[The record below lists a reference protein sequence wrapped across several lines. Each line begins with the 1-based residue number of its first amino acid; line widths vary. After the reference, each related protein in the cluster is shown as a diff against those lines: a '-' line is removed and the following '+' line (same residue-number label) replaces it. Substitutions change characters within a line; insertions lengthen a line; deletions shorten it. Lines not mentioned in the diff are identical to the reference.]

1 VSEGVTDDGFDPAEL
16 AGEPEPVR
24 RYLAHA
30 IRPGASRA
38 PATRLTMRG
47 HIKAGLWLPFEAT
60 EEIDGRSFDWRA
72 RVRLGPLT
80 LLTVDDSFA
89 SGGSGATSGRLFG
102 RLRMFHS
109 SDENTTRSAAGRAA
123 VESFWAPL
131 SLLPGAGAS
140 WRAESDSTI
149 VATFDAPPERAEIT
163 LEIDDQGALRSAWT
177 ERWGN
182 AGQDHFGYIPCGGTM
197 HAERRFGDLVLPSHV
212 TVGWWFGS
220 ERYEPFFEAE
230 ILDAVAAAGA
240 VTAAAPVPPDPAP
253 RGRTCPGRRR
263 SARADTRR

>member
-1 VSEGVTDDGFDPAEL
+1 VSEGFTHDGFDPAEL

-24 RYLAHA
+24 RYLTHA
-30 IRPGASRA
+30 IRPGGARA

-47 HIKAGLWLPFEAT
+47 RIRAGLWLPFEAT
-60 EEIDGRSFDWRA
+60 EDLDGRSFDWRA
-72 RVRLGPLT
+72 RVRIGPLT

-89 SGGSGATSGRLFG
+89 GGGPGTTSGRLFG
-102 RLRMFHS
+102 RWRMFQS
-109 SDENTTRSAAGRAA
+109 SDEDTTRSAAGRAA

-131 SLLPGAGAS
+131 SLLPRAGAR
-140 WRAESDSTI
+140 WRAEDENKI
-149 VATFDAPPERAEIT
+149 VATLDLPPERPELT
-163 LEIDDQGALRSAWT
+163 LEIDNEGTIKSACT
-177 ERWGN
+177 QRWGN

-240 VTAAAPVPPDPAP
+240 VTAAAPAPPH
-253 RGRTCPGRRR
+253 
-263 SARADTRR
+263 